1 MWRRSVP
8 ALKHKTNSP
17 SRAYV
22 GVKRPPGATLS
33 SWSSSSCRSTPHR
46 NVVEFSAEK
55 GSENRFNAGID
66 LWNAV
71 YFVSCWDRRRRCETD
86 ETDRQTDVQTDRQTR
101 QGSESDETG
110 SLSFPITG
118 SGSASDPFVGANI
131 CSLVLTSRIN
141 CGSNETRS
149 LPTAAI
155 QPAAL
160 ADKWL
165 NK

>member
-1 MWRRSVP
+1 MQYISSV
-8 ALKHKTNSP
+8 
-17 SRAYV
+17 
-22 GVKRPPGATLS
+22 G
-33 SWSSSSCRSTPHR
+33 
-46 NVVEFSAEK
+46 
-55 GSENRFNAGID
+55 
-66 LWNAV
+66 
-71 YFVSCWDRRRRCETD
+71 ETD
-86 ETDRQTDVQTDRQTR
+86 RQMSRQTDVQTDRQTR

-160 ADKWL
+160 ADK
-165 NK
+165 